1 MTTQSNRITRSFL
14 AFAFIAGPL
23 LLLFSVAAF
32 TLGIGLIPPG
42 ITSWVEGI
50 FGAYALAFFVPIYLE
65 LARRL
70 SATHPVLGMI
80 TSFTGLLGATTG
92 FAIELGRPLEHVLRQ
107 HGVGDAVWQAFYAAP
122 GWEYLSVA
130 LLGPLFP
137 LTSIL
142 LGIGFL
148 RGRTFPT
155 WVSVC
160 LILAGLFFPLAQVLG
175 WRVALNFLYPLAA
188 LLWLV
193 ALWHIA
199 REYFKT
205 QPA

>member
-1 MTTQSNRITRSFL
+1 MTNQSDRMTRKFL

-23 LLLFSVAAF
+23 LLLFSVGAF

-42 ITSWVEGI
+42 IASWVEGI

-70 SATHPVLGMI
+70 SATHPVWGMI

-107 HGVGDAVWQAFYAAP
+107 HGAGDAVWQAFYAAP

-142 LGIGFL
+142 LGFGFL
-148 RGRTFPT
+148 RAKTFPA
-155 WVSVC
+155 WVAVC
-160 LILAGLFFPLAQVLG
+160 LILAGVFFPLAQVLG
-175 WRVALNFLYPLAA
+175 WQVALKFLYPLAA

-199 REYFKT
+199 REYLKT